1 MLARL
6 KPRYVHYPI
15 PDCNH
20 CAIRDYSPCSGVPEA
35 LLNRLQR
42 LRNKPTT
49 LQPKTHLYRQGD
61 VQGQFYL
68 LYNGWVMLYK
78 TLRTGKR
85 HILRYALPGD
95 FISLQSDLNSPMNH
109 SAQSLTPS
117 ILCSFPRR
125 SVIEIMENMPQFTT
139 QLALLSAR
147 YYEYQTSISHRS
159 AQESIAFLFLD
170 FYERI
175 KLYEQGSIE
184 NIFLPITQEDIADT
198 LGLTPV
204 HVNRTL
210 RLLAKQGVLEFQHQQ
225 LKVNDLS
232 ALYELAG
239 YEPYQNPSSLLSI
252 I

>member
-1 MLARL
+1 MSARL
-6 KPRYVHYPI
+6 KPRYLHQSA

-20 CAIRDYSPCSGVPEA
+20 CLVRDHAPCRGVPES

-42 LRNKPTT
+42 LRNKPSF

-61 VQGQFYL
+61 PHGQFYL
-68 LYNGWVMLYK
+68 LHSGWVMLYK

-95 FISLQSDLNSPMNH
+95 FISLQSNLGAPMNH
-109 SAQSLTPS
+109 SAQSLTLS
-117 ILCSFPRR
+117 TLCSFPRR
-125 SVIEIMENMPQFTT
+125 SVIEIMEHIPQFTT

-147 YYEYQTSISHRS
+147 YYEHQTAISHRS

-170 FYERI
+170 FYERLKI
-175 KLYEQGSIE
+175 YNPTHSDTL
-184 NIFLPITQEDIADT
+184 FLPITQEDIADT
-198 LGLTPV
+198 LGLTQV

-210 RLLAKQGVLEFQHQQ
+210 RFLAKQGILEFQHHL
-225 LKVNDLS
+225 LKIVHHD

-239 YEPYQNPSSLLSI
+239 YEPNKTPNYLLSTF
-252 I
+252 

>member
-6 KPRYVHYPI
+6 RPRYLHYSM

-20 CAIRDYSPCSGVPEA
+20 CLIRNFSPCGGIPEVS
-35 LLNRLQR
+35 LHRLQR
-42 LRNKPTT
+42 LRNKPIT

-61 VQGQFYL
+61 THGQFYL
-68 LYNGWVMLYK
+68 LHHGWVMLYK

-95 FISLQSDLNSPMNH
+95 FISLQSNLNGPMNH
-109 SAQSLTPS
+109 SALSLTPAT
-117 ILCSFPRR
+117 LCSFPRR
-125 SVIEIMENMPQFTT
+125 SIVEIMENIPQFTA

-170 FYERI
+170 FYERA
-175 KLYEQGSIE
+175 KLYESHQGDTL
-184 NIFLPITQEDIADT
+184 FLPITQEDIADT

-210 RLLAKQGVLEFQHQQ
+210 RLLAKQGILEFQHQQ
-225 LKVNDLS
+225 LKVKCLS
-232 ALYELAG
+232 TLSELAG
-239 YEPYQNPSSLLSI
+239 YEPYRDSYPLLSVV
-252 I
+252 

>member
-6 KPRYVHYPI
+6 KPRYLHQPA
-15 PDCNH
+15 PDCNR
-20 CAIRDYSPCSGVPEA
+20 CLIRDHAPCRGVPEV

-42 LRNKPTT
+42 LRNKPSL

-61 VQGQFYL
+61 THGQLYL
-68 LYNGWVMLYK
+68 LYSGWVMLYK

-95 FISLQSDLNSPMNH
+95 FISLQSNLGAPMNH
-109 SAQSLTPS
+109 SAQSLTVTT
-117 ILCSFPRR
+117 LCSFPQRNI
-125 SVIEIMENMPQFTT
+125 IEIMDNIPQFTT

-147 YYEYQTSISHRS
+147 YYEYQTAISHCS

-170 FYERI
+170 FYERM
-175 KLYEQGSIE
+175 KLYDQNHSDTL
-184 NIFLPITQEDIADT
+184 FLPITQEDIADT
-198 LGLTPV
+198 LGLTQV

-210 RLLAKQGVLEFQHQQ
+210 RQLAKQGILEFQHHL
-225 LKVNDLS
+225 LKVTHHA

-239 YEPYQNPSSLLSI
+239 YEPYKTPNYILSTL
-252 I
+252 

>member
-6 KPRYVHYPI
+6 KPRYLHSPI

-20 CAIRDYSPCSGVPEA
+20 CMIRDYSPCSGVPEI

-61 VQGQFYL
+61 EHTQFYL

-95 FISLQSDLNSPMNH
+95 FISLQSNLGAPMNH
-109 SAQSLTPS
+109 SAQSLTTS

-147 YYEYQTSISHRS
+147 YYEYQTSISHLS

-175 KLYEQGSIE
+175 RKL
-184 NIFLPITQEDIADT
+184 
-198 LGLTPV
+198 
-204 HVNRTL
+204 
-210 RLLAKQGVLEFQHQQ
+210 
-225 LKVNDLS
+225 
-232 ALYELAG
+232 
-239 YEPYQNPSSLLSI
+239 
-252 I
+252 

>member
-6 KPRYVHYPI
+6 KPRYLPFST

-20 CAIRDYSPCSGVPEA
+20 CAIRDYSPCGGVPEV

-42 LRNKPTT
+42 LRNKPMT

-61 VQGQFYL
+61 THGQFYL
-68 LYNGWVMLYK
+68 LYSGWMMLYK

-95 FISLQSDLNSPMNH
+95 FINLQSQLSGSMNH
-109 SAQSLTPS
+109 SALSLTS
-117 ILCSFPRR
+117 VTLCSFPRR
-125 SVIEIMENMPQFTT
+125 SVLEIMESMPQFTT
-139 QLALLSAR
+139 QLALLSTR

-175 KLYEQGSIE
+175 KLYEQHQNE
-184 NIFLPITQEDIADT
+184 TLFLPITQEDIADT

-210 RLLAKQGVLEFQHQQ
+210 RLLAKQQILEFQHHQ
-225 LKVNDLS
+225 LKVNDLL

-239 YEPYQNPSSLLSI
+239 YEPYRNSQPLLSI

>member
-1 MLARL
+1 
-6 KPRYVHYPI
+6 
-15 PDCNH
+15 
-20 CAIRDYSPCSGVPEA
+20 
-35 LLNRLQR
+35 
-42 LRNKPTT
+42 
-49 LQPKTHLYRQGD
+49 
-61 VQGQFYL
+61 
-68 LYNGWVMLYK
+68 
-78 TLRTGKR
+78 
-85 HILRYALPGD
+85 
-95 FISLQSDLNSPMNH
+95 MNH

-125 SVIEIMENMPQFTT
+125 SVIEIMESMPQFTT

-147 YYEYQTSISHRS
+147 YYEYQTAISHRS
-159 AQESIAFLFLD
+159 AQESITFLFLD
-170 FYERI
+170 FYKRLKSDEHQSET
-175 KLYEQGSIE
+175 L
-184 NIFLPITQEDIADT
+184 FLPITQEDIADT

-239 YEPYQNPSSLLSI
+239 YEPYKNSPPLLSI